1 MSGRARL
8 ALCGYV
14 ATMLAACALLPLVQP
29 VTWIIEAALLL
40 AVQSGVGI
48 LARRVPLARPLTV
61 AAQAVTALLMLTVV
75 FARGQALG
83 GIVPGPEAV
92 EHFGAMLRTGADD
105 IGQYSIPA
113 PTTAS
118 IRLMLFGGVL
128 LVGLLVD
135 ALAVTFR
142 SSAPAGLPL
151 LALYSVA
158 AGISQNSA
166 AWLWFL
172 LAASGYLLLLLA
184 ESKERL
190 SQWGRV
196 FGGSPGGSGGAGSA
210 KGTGGPSAPVRTGR
224 RIGMAALGFA
234 LVVPAALPAMD
245 TGLLGGAGAGTGPGS
260 GGGTIS
266 AVNPLVSLQNSLTQS
281 DDREVLRYRTN
292 AADTDGMYLR
302 IVSLDRFDGTAWKSS
317 ERRIKDVPKELP
329 RPEGLGSDVGT
340 TEVRTNI
347 SAAGWYAQNWLPLP
361 YPATKVDIK
370 GRWRFEPT
378 GRTLVGDRG
387 QTTRGVEYGVDS
399 LVVQP
404 TPEQLASAPPPPA
417 ALLREY
423 TEVPG
428 SLPGVVKSTAE
439 QVTEGATNDYQRAVR
454 LQDWFASEGGFT
466 YDTQVQSGTGTDAIA
481 RFLKQKQGFCV
492 HFAFT
497 MAAMARTLHIPAR
510 VAVGFTPGTSQPDG
524 TMSVGLRDAHA
535 WPELYFEGVGW
546 TRFEPTPTR
555 GSVPSYTQA
564 DTSSGGPASPAQ
576 PESTSSSAPDA
587 TPSATSAC
595 PPQLRKLSGCGAAA
609 QSGGVPP
616 AGRGTGLAT
625 KVGLGA
631 AVLLVALLLLLP
643 MLWRT
648 RARARR
654 LGSGGRGP
662 GSAGAPAAER
672 MLSAW
677 REITDSAWDYGVQ
690 PDDSLT
696 PRKSADRI
704 VREGRLAGPAAD
716 AVHRA
721 AHAVEQVLYAPRAGE
736 VSGLTDDVLLV
747 RAALRTGAGRMARV
761 RAVLAPPSSVR
772 VVWEISRRRERAAD
786 RWGRRRAGLDRWLAN
801 LRPSRQRG

>member
-1 MSGRARL
+1 MSSRARL
-8 ALCGYV
+8 ALCAYA

-29 VTWIIEAALLL
+29 VTWIIQAALLL
-40 AVQSGVGI
+40 AVQSGVGA

-75 FARGQALG
+75 FAHGQALG

-128 LVGLLVD
+128 VVGLLVD

-142 SSAPAGLPL
+142 SAAPAGLPL

-158 AGISQNSA
+158 AGISQSSA
-166 AWLWFL
+166 AWLWFV

-196 FGGSPGGSGGAGSA
+196 FGGSPRERGSAGSTG
-210 KGTGGPSAPVRTGR
+210 GTGGPSAPVRTGR
-224 RIGMAALGFA
+224 RIGVAALGFA
-234 LVVPAALPAMD
+234 LVLPAALPAMD
-245 TGLLGGAGAGTGPGS
+245 TGLLGGAGRGTGAG

-292 AADTDGMYLR
+292 AVDTDGMYLR
-302 IVSLDRFDGTAWKSS
+302 IVSLDQFDGTAWKSS
-317 ERRIKDVPKELP
+317 ERRIQGVPKELP

-340 TEVRTNI
+340 TEVKTNI

-370 GRWRFEPT
+370 GRWRFEPA

-387 QTTRGVEYGVDS
+387 QTTRGAQYGVDS

-404 TPEQLASAPPPPA
+404 TPAQLASAPPAPD

-439 QVTEGATNDYQRAVR
+439 QVTKGATNDYQRAVK

-466 YDTQVQSGTGTDAIA
+466 YDTQVQSGTGTEAIA
-481 RFLKQKQGFCV
+481 RFLKEKQGFCV

-510 VAVGFTPGTSQPDG
+510 VSVGFTPGTAQPDG

-535 WPELYFEGVGW
+535 WPELYFEGWAGHASSRRPPVVPY
-546 TRFEPTPTR
+546 RPTPRRTTPPTVR
-555 GSVPSYTQA
+555 PLLRSR
-564 DTSSGGPASPAQ
+564 SPRHRPLRRRPRPRRPPVRRSCAR
-576 PESTSSSAPDA
+576 SA
-587 TPSATSAC
+587 
-595 PPQLRKLSGCGAAA
+595 GAGQRHRAA
-609 QSGGVPP
+609 EC
-616 AGRGTGLAT
+616 
-625 KVGLGA
+625 
-631 AVLLVALLLLLP
+631 
-643 MLWRT
+643 
-648 RARARR
+648 RR
-654 LGSGGRGP
+654 P
-662 GSAGAPAAER
+662 AGAPAWARRWAWGWLHCSWSCCSCCRCSGVSER
-672 MLSAW
+672 GPGGW
-677 REITDSAWDYGVQ
+677 
-690 PDDSLT
+690 
-696 PRKSADRI
+696 
-704 VREGRLAGPAAD
+704 GPAGARPGPPERRRQSGRCRPGGRSPIRRGTTGSGPMTRSPLGSRPTGSYGP
-716 AVHRA
+716 VGWRVRRPMRCTGPRTRWSRCCTRPEPVRWA
-721 AHAVEQVLYAPRAGE
+721 ASPMTSCWSGPRCGPVRAG
-736 VSGLTDDVLLV
+736 
-747 RAALRTGAGRMARV
+747 
-761 RAVLAPPSSVR
+761 
-772 VVWEISRRRERAAD
+772 
-786 RWGRRRAGLDRWLAN
+786 
-801 LRPSRQRG
+801 

>member
-1 MSGRARL
+1 MSGPARL
-8 ALCGYV
+8 ALCAYA
-14 ATMLAACALLPLVQP
+14 ATMLAACTLLPLVQP
-29 VTWIIEAALLL
+29 VTWIIQAALLL
-40 AVQSGVGI
+40 AVQSGVGA

-61 AAQAVTALLMLTVV
+61 AAQAVAALLILTVV

-92 EHFGAMLRTGADD
+92 EHFGAMLRAGADD

-113 PTTAS
+113 PTTVN

-128 LVGLLVD
+128 VVGLLVD
-135 ALAVTFR
+135 TLAVTFR
-142 SSAPAGLPL
+142 SAASAGLPL

-158 AGISQNSA
+158 AGIAQNSA
-166 AWLWFL
+166 AWLWFV
-172 LAASGYLLLLLA
+172 LAAAGFLLLLLA
-184 ESKERL
+184 ESRERL

-196 FGGSPGGSGGAGSA
+196 FGGSSRGHGAGNSA
-210 KGTGGPSAPVRTGR
+210 SRGGPSAPVRTGR
-224 RIGMAALGFA
+224 RIGAVALGFA

-245 TGLLGGAGAGTGPGS
+245 TGLLGGAGRGTGPGG

-281 DDREVLRYRTN
+281 DDREVMRYRTN

-302 IVSLDRFDGTAWKSS
+302 IVALDQFDGTSWKSS

-329 RPEGLGSDVGT
+329 RPEGLGSDVAT
-340 TEVRTNI
+340 TDVRTNI

-361 YPATKVDIK
+361 YPATKVDIR
-370 GRWRFEPT
+370 GRWRYEPA

-387 QTTRGVEYGVDS
+387 QTTRGAEYGVDS

-404 TPEQLASAPPPPA
+404 TPAQLASAPPPPA

-439 QVTEGATNDYQRAVR
+439 QVTKGAANDYERAVR
-454 LQDWFASEGGFT
+454 MQDWFASEGGFT

-481 RFLKQKQGFCV
+481 RFLKEKQGFCV

-510 VAVGFTPGTSQPDG
+510 VAVGFTPGTAQPDG

-535 WPELYFEGVGW
+535 WPELYFQGVGW

-564 DTSSGGPASPAQ
+564 DHSSDGPASPAQ
-576 PESTSSSAPDA
+576 PRATSSAAPETA
-587 TPSATSAC
+587 PSATSSC
-595 PPQLRKLSGCGAAA
+595 PPQLRKLSGCGTAA
-609 QSGGVPP
+609 QGSGVPP
-616 AGRGTGLAT
+616 VDRGSGH
-625 KVGLGA
+625 GA
-631 AVLLVALLLLLP
+631 AVGAGLALLLLVVVLLLLLP
-643 MLWRT
+643 LFWRT

-654 LGSGGRGP
+654 LGSGGRTP
-662 GSAGAPAAER
+662 EDAAER
-672 MLSAW
+672 TLSAW
-677 REITDSAWDYGVQ
+677 REITDSAWDYGLQ

-704 VREGRLAGPAAD
+704 VWTGQLAGPAAD

-736 VSGLTDDVLLV
+736 PGGLTDDVQLI
-747 RAALRTGAGRMARV
+747 RAALRAGAGRTARL
-761 RAVLAPPSSVR
+761 RATLAPRSSVR
-772 VVWEISRRRERAAD
+772 VVWELSRRREHAAD
-786 RWGRRRAGLDRWLAN
+786 RWGRRRAGTARWVAR

>member
-8 ALCGYV
+8 ALCAYA

-29 VTWIIEAALLL
+29 VTWIFEAALLL
-40 AVQSGVGI
+40 AVQSGVGT

-61 AAQAVTALLMLTVV
+61 AAQAVTALLLLTVV

-83 GIVPGPEAV
+83 GFVPGPEAV
-92 EHFGAMLRTGADD
+92 EHFGAMLRSAAGE

-113 PTTAS
+113 PTTVN

-128 LVGLLVD
+128 LIGLLVD

-142 SSAPAGLPL
+142 SAAPAGLPL

-158 AGISQNSA
+158 AGIAQSSA
-166 AWLWFL
+166 AWLWFV

-184 ESKERL
+184 ESRDRL
-190 SQWGRV
+190 SAWGRV
-196 FGGSPGGSGGAGSA
+196 FGGSSQGRGDPGPARRA
-210 KGTGGPSAPVRTGR
+210 GGPAAPVRTGR
-224 RIGMAALGFA
+224 RIGVVALGLA
-234 LVVPAALPAMD
+234 LAVPAALPAMN
-245 TGLLGGAGAGTGPGS
+245 TGLLGGAGRGTGSG

-281 DDREVLRYRTN
+281 DDREVMRYRTN
-292 AADTDGMYLR
+292 ASDTDGMYLR
-302 IVSLDRFDGTAWKSS
+302 IVSLDQFDGTAWKSS

-340 TEVRTNI
+340 TEVKTNI
-347 SAAGWYAQNWLPLP
+347 SAADWYAQNWLPLP
-361 YPATKVDIK
+361 YPATKVDIR
-370 GRWRFEPT
+370 GRWRYEPA

-404 TPEQLASAPPPPA
+404 TAAQLASAGQPPA
-417 ALLREY
+417 ALQREY

-428 SLPGVVKSTAE
+428 SLPDVVKATAD
-439 QVTEGATNDYQRAVR
+439 QVTKGATNDYQRAVK

-466 YDTQVQSGTGTDAIA
+466 YDTQVQSGTGTAAIA
-481 RFLKQKQGFCV
+481 RFLKEKQGFCV

-510 VAVGFTPGTSQPDG
+510 VAVGFTPGTAQPDG

-555 GSVPSYTQA
+555 GSVPSYTQP
-564 DTSSGGPASPAQ
+564 DSSSDGPASPAQ
-576 PESTSSSAPDA
+576 PESTSSAAPA
-587 TPSATSAC
+587 PSASASSAC
-595 PPQLRKLSGCGAAA
+595 PPQLRKLSGCEAAA
-609 QSGGVPP
+609 QGGGVPP
-616 AGRGTGLAT
+616 VDRGTGP
-625 KVGLGA
+625 GA
-631 AVLLVALLLLLP
+631 AVGVAVALLLVVLLLLLP

-654 LGSGGRGP
+654 LASGGRTP
-662 GSAGAPAAER
+662 VDAAER
-672 MLSAW
+672 TLAAW
-677 REITDSAWDYGVQ
+677 QEITDSAWDYGFR
-690 PDDSLT
+690 PDGSLT
-696 PRKSADRI
+696 PRKAADRI
-704 VREGRLAGPAAD
+704 VAACGLSGPAAD

-721 AHAVEQVLYAPRAGE
+721 AHAVERVLYAPRAGE
-736 VSGLTDDVLLV
+736 VGGLTDDVLLI
-747 RAALRTGAGRMARV
+747 RAALRADAGPAARV
-761 RAVLAPPSSVR
+761 RAVLAPRSSVR
-772 VVWEISRRRERAAD
+772 VVWEASRRRERAAD
-786 RWGRRRAGLDRWLAN
+786 RWGSRRAGLDRWVARL
-801 LRPSRQRG
+801 LPSRPRG

>member
-1 MSGRARL
+1 MSGRTRV
-8 ALCGYV
+8 ALCAYA

-29 VTWIIEAALLL
+29 VTWIIQAALLL
-40 AVQSGVGI
+40 AVQSGVGA
-48 LARRVPLARPLTV
+48 LARRVPLARPLTL
-61 AAQAVTALLMLTVV
+61 AAQAVTALLILTVV

-92 EHFGAMLRTGADD
+92 EHFGAMLRAGADD

-142 SSAPAGLPL
+142 SAAPAGLPL

-158 AGISQNSA
+158 AGISQSGA
-166 AWLWFL
+166 AWLWFV

-184 ESKERL
+184 ESKDRL

-196 FGGSPGGSGGAGSA
+196 FGSPRGSGAGGPAS
-210 KGTGGPSAPVRTGR
+210 GGGGGPSAPVRTGR
-224 RIGMAALGFA
+224 RIGVVALGFA

-245 TGLLGGAGAGTGPGS
+245 TGLLGGAGRGAGPGG

-292 AADTDGMYLR
+292 AVDTDGMYLR

-317 ERRIKDVPKELP
+317 ERRITDVPKELP
-329 RPEGLGSDVGT
+329 RPQGLGSDVGT
-340 TEVRTNI
+340 TQVRTNI

-361 YPATKVDIK
+361 YPATKVDIR
-370 GRWRFEPT
+370 GRWRFEPA

-387 QTTRGVEYGVDS
+387 QTTRGAEYGVDS

-404 TPEQLASAPPPPA
+404 TAAQLASAPQPSA

-428 SLPGVVKSTAE
+428 SLPGVVKSTAD
-439 QVTEGATNDYQRAVR
+439 QVTKGATNDYQRAVK

-466 YDTQVQSGTGTDAIA
+466 YDTQVQSGTGTAAIA

-510 VAVGFTPGTSQPDG
+510 VAVGFTPGTAQPDG

-555 GSVPSYTQA
+555 GSVPSYTQP
-564 DTSSGGPASPAQ
+564 DSSSDGPASPAQ
-576 PESTSSSAPDA
+576 PDSTSSAEPETA
-587 TPSATSAC
+587 PSATSAC
-595 PPQLRKLSGCGAAA
+595 PPQVHKLSGCGAVA
-609 QSGGVPP
+609 QGGGVPR
-616 AGRGTGLAT
+616 ADGGTDPGTVVGVGLA
-625 KVGLGA
+625 A
-631 AVLLVALLLLLP
+631 LLVLLLLLLP
-643 MLWRT
+643 LLWRT

-654 LGSGGRGP
+654 LGSGGRTP
-662 GSAGAPAAER
+662 ADAGER
-672 MLSAW
+672 TLSAW
-677 REITDSAWDYGVQ
+677 REITDSAWDYGVR

-704 VREGRLAGPAAD
+704 VRTGALMGPAAD

-721 AHAVEQVLYAPRAGE
+721 ARAVEQVLYAPRAGE
-736 VSGLTDDVLLV
+736 VSGLTDDVVLV
-747 RAALRTGAGRMARV
+747 RAGLRAGAGRAARV
-761 RAVLAPPSSVR
+761 RAVLAPRSSVR
-772 VVWEISRRRERAAD
+772 VVWEASRRRERAAE
-786 RWGRRRAGLDRWLAN
+786 RWARRRAGLNRWVAD